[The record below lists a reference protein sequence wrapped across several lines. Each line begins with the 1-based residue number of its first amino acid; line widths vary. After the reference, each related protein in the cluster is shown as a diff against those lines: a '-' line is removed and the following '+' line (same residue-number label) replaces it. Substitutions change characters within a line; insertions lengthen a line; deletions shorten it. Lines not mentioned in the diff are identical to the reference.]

1 MKNNE
6 YQALQSALQLPSH
19 EEALLVFETI
29 SDLNLRSSAGKV
41 NILHHFIST
50 YGYSSGKHL
59 RIKDFYVLVQMGADV
74 NAHAIDGQTPLHYC
88 CNDSNY
94 EAAKILIE
102 NGAEVD
108 SVDET
113 GRTPLFIAIGKYR
126 GQKDCLKIILL
137 LLENGADL
145 DKTNSSG
152 RTPRDAAKTIK
163 FMVDN
168 SPVAKKE
175 WDLSEYIKMD

>member
-59 RIKDFYVLVQMGADV
+59 RIKDFYVLVR
-74 NAHAIDGQTPLHYC
+74 TSFL
-88 CNDSNY
+88 
-94 EAAKILIE
+94 
-102 NGAEVD
+102 NGNII
-108 SVDET
+108 
-113 GRTPLFIAIGKYR
+113 FH
-126 GQKDCLKIILL
+126 LKINLTYL
-137 LLENGADL
+137 RR
-145 DKTNSSG
+145 DKL
-152 RTPRDAAKTIK
+152 PEI
-163 FMVDN
+163 
-168 SPVAKKE
+168 
-175 WDLSEYIKMD
+175 